1 MPISLCLLQNL
12 PYVGQISGGLKE
24 GTALYLQGVFPTNAD
39 QFELNFK
46 TGPSENDDIAFHFNA
61 RMDRKVVMNSF
72 RNRGWEAEESV
83 SDNPFKKG
91 QPFEMFIVVK
101 SEGYV
106 VKLYTFKHRIPL
118 EKVSML
124 NISGNVN
131 NMSMRIR

>member
-1 MPISLCLLQNL
+1 SGFIQVSYFLLQLNYCIRCL
-12 PYVGQISGGLKE
+12 NTFQL
-24 GTALYLQGVFPTNAD
+24 LYR
-39 QFELNFK
+39 FELNFK

-106 VKLYTFKHRIPL
+106 VYVNGKELYTFKHRIPL

-124 NISGNVN
+124 NIKVLRPVQNLVSN
-131 NMSMRIR
+131 